1 MMHVPDVIV
10 IAGVQGQGMA
20 SHSFKPDNK
29 LTIINSKMYLI

>member
-1 MMHVPDVIV
+1 MHVPDVIV

-29 LTIINSKMYLI
+29 LT

>member
-1 MMHVPDVIV
+1 MHVPDVIV

-29 LTIINSKMYLI
+29 LSLVNHNKF